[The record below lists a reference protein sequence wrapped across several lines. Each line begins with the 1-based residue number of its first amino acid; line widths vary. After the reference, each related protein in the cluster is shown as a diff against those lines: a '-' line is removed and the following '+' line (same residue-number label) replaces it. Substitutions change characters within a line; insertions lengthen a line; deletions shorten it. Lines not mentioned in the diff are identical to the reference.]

1 MLLLPCGILDLHK
14 IIVACVPSVKNYR
27 NTRHGPFF
35 PPWNRYIRVLITEPS
50 PHFSIFFSF
59 HPPFSPS
66 LSLSSFQR
74 GNLSPLITRSRKFVH
89 ISVSHPPPT
98 PCQPPF
104 PSLPYPHPFLSS
116 PCVPYKGDVE
126 QWEKDREIRGIWAE
140 GCGGWPSKDVVIY
153 IRRIIRIYIY
163 IYQAKSRWNIV
174 QVAVLSRAYITSGRR
189 RREGRKGEAALGAF
203 ITATTYLL
211 T

>member
-163 IYQAKSRWNIV
+163 I
-174 QVAVLSRAYITSGRR
+174 RR
-189 RREGRKGEAALGAF
+189 RVVGILFKSLCCPAHTLHQGGGGGKGEKERQPLE
-203 ITATTYLL
+203 LL
-211 T
+211 LPRPLIC